1 MILFDTRWPCF
12 HCCGLDSESYKL
24 NDAYQTVI
32 QSLNKT
38 SNQRV
43 FPIDRS
49 SLSFSSAG
57 AWEHIQILYHPGLGL
72 YSTLSLT
79 WSLLAGLLFN
89 LFCLILMLI
98 SFLYVGLDPKHA
110 FGRLAGLGL
119 LTVSFFLHSD
129 KVL

>member
-1 MILFDTRWPCF
+1 MLSGFELYPRWVPLF

-43 FPIDRS
+43 FPIDHS

-57 AWEHIQILYHPGLGL
+57 AWEPIQILYRLGLGL
-72 YSTLSLT
+72 SSTQ
-79 WSLLAGLLFN
+79 FN
-89 LFCLILMLI
+89 LEPTRGSTFQFVLPNLGVDK
-98 SFLYVGLDPKHA
+98 FLVCRFGPKA
-110 FGRLAGLGL
+110 RVTPWLG
-119 LTVSFFLHSD
+119 SD
-129 KVL
+129 Y

>member
-1 MILFDTRWPCF
+1 MLSGFELYPRWVPLF

-43 FPIDRS
+43 FPIDHS
-49 SLSFSSAG
+49 SLSFSSVG
-57 AWEHIQILYHPGLGL
+57 AWEPIQILYCLGLGL
-72 YSTLSLT
+72 SSTLSLT
-79 WSLLAGLLFN
+79 WSLLAGLRFN
-89 LFCLILMLI
+89 LFCLILVLI

-110 FGRLAGLGL
+110 
-119 LTVSFFLHSD
+119 
-129 KVL
+129 